1 MQKFDNRKDKN
12 QALIWGFLAVGLIPA
27 LVWFTRDRPL
37 SADSLPQMVELIIA
51 REGER
56 LDFQLKTPKADNLP
70 SVDETQS
77 RWRDWSEELQHKGC
91 SKEEADAVI
100 AAARKDAPTS
110 PIFIQRTRLNGQ
122 QVWLVGG
129 AIYKTDIIGWL
140 CVPTAQERDNE
151 RRRNTHVWLRAV
163 STEAPYNLIDR
174 TADKYR

>member
-1 MQKFDNRKDKN
+1 MQKFDSRKDKN
-12 QALIWGFLAVGLIPA
+12 QALIWGFLAVAFVPA

-37 SADSLPQMVELIIA
+37 SADSLPQMVELIKA

-110 PIFIQRTRLNGQ
+110 PIFIQRAWLNSQ
-122 QVWLVGG
+122 QVWLFGG
-129 AIYKTDIIGWL
+129 AIYKD
-140 CVPTAQERDNE
+140 RDVTWPCPPSLSALEND
-151 RRRNTHVWLRAV
+151 RRKSTHVWLRAV

-174 TADKYR
+174 TADKY